1 MQEKNY
7 YAAALENLRKAYRD
21 HTPVNQS
28 PKNAPFAF
36 AVQLNPTDMS
46 ITVLVVFVFFIS
58 ILFLRQQ
65 TNDSVD
71 SESKELD
78 PTSAEASSSD
88 QWWQSDDY
96 QEYHEQV
103 AHEEGCHKSACPF
116 VQMWQQ
122 LPKGE

>member
-21 HTPVNQS
+21 HKPVNQS
-28 PKNAPFAF
+28 PKTAPFAF
-36 AVQLNPTDMS
+36 AIQLNPIDMS
-46 ITVLVVFVFFIS
+46 ITVLDTLYFYCLFFIS

-65 TNDSVD
+65 TNDSVE

-78 PTSAEASSSD
+78 PTSAEANASD

-96 QEYHEQV
+96 QAYQEQV
-103 AHEEGCHKSACPF
+103 AYEEGCHKSACPF
-116 VQMWQQ
+116 VQMW
-122 LPKGE
+122 